1 MPALNDDDL
10 KKLRKALAFLAGKSP
25 EDRSNRLYY
34 MGRQV
39 LTHMGLA
46 VPAAMRQLEVVIN
59 WPRVVVDTI
68 EERQDV
74 KSILVPQD
82 EGAADTLRRLY
93 DANDLE
99 SELSSWKR
107 DRLIYGRGFLSVGA
121 NEEDPSTPILQV
133 ESPTQMCVKI
143 DRRHRRVA
151 YAVRLLKSEETEEPD
166 IATLYTPDYTVI
178 ARNRGGIW
186 TEEDRDDHKL
196 GVVPVFPSFNR
207 RMTGEYVGQTEMA
220 DVIPLTDAALRTMTN
235 LQVAVEALAVP
246 KRWIFGIKQ
255 GDFASLDGWFNHL
268 QPFLAHANANAKAGQ
283 FAAADLKNFHST
295 LESYGKLCAS
305 VTGFPARYFGMT
317 TANPPAEGAIIAEEA
332 QKKINAASSVL
343 QEKYEHLNEKIQS
356 VGQMGFGSATGM
368 AFSGRGFQYKGT
380 DLKENLWYGVDLG
393 LNGLALGGA
402 LAALFSTGVAAVI
415 TIPVIIGFAALK
427 HIKGKEE
434 RIAKAKATAK
444 DLFAEQERKITYK
457 LIEKLNELDLVGK
470 VRTKTY
476 DKFSQTVEQHSRAT
490 QEIGVVVKDLRHF
503 FGVK

>member
-255 GDFASLDGWFNHL
+255 GDFASLDGWFNYL

-332 QKKINAASSVL
+332 KLIKRVERVNAEAG
-343 QEKYEHLNEKIQS
+343 I
-356 VGQMGFGSATGM
+356 
-368 AFSGRGFQYKGT
+368 
-380 DLKENLWYGVDLG
+380 
-393 LNGLALGGA
+393 ALS
-402 LAALFSTGVAAVI
+402 AALR
-415 TIPVIIGFAALK
+415 FAAKLAGK
-427 HIKGKEE
+427 DIPAGFVNIKWHDPATPTYAQKADAVQKLSGGKPLLSREGAWDE
-434 RIAKAKATAK
+434 LGWDDSRK
-444 DLFAEQERKITYK
+444 DQEREYFRAEAEDPA
-457 LIEKLNELDLVGK
+457 LDSMMEKLANDEDTGGDVADVPVDAERADRVNEGVSGPVG
-470 VRTKTY
+470 R
-476 DKFSQTVEQHSRAT
+476 R
-490 QEIGVVVKDLRHF
+490 RR
-503 FGVK
+503 